1 MTDAVM
7 ERTFFVGVY
16 PGIDEAAHGLH
27 GRCLPA
33 LHGRRAR
40 GGRRRPAGLQPG
52 TAEAS
57 DGRRPQDRVHCRG
70 GDRPRR
76 ARLHRRAHAGAPV
89 PRFKPGQF
97 LHLALDAYQP
107 GGFWPESRVFS
118 IASSP
123 RERDR
128 LAITYAV
135 KGAFTARM
143 ERELAEGRGVWV
155 KLPYGEF
162 VIDQSRDAVL
172 FAGGT
177 GVTAFTAFLQS
188 LETGRAPRVLLF
200 YGARTPDLFVYGSP
214 GRGVRRRG
222 PVVRLHPRR
231 GGVGRS
237 AHVDAAWPAIEP
249 PGRPDLLLEWPA
261 GDARRAHRPAS

>member
-1 MTDAVM
+1 VAVVRKIACIV
-7 ERTFFVGVY
+7 EDVRSHGEHVY
-16 PGIDEAAHGLH
+16 TIVL
-27 GRCLPA
+27 
-33 LHGRRAR
+33 
-40 GGRRRPAGLQPG
+40 RPA
-52 TAEAS
+52 
-57 DGRRPQDRVHCRG
+57 
-70 GDRPRR
+70 
-76 ARLHRRAHAGAPV
+76 APA

-135 KGAFTARM
+135 KGRFTARM
-143 ERELAEGRGVWV
+143 EAELAAGREVWV

-162 VIDQSRDAVL
+162 VVDPSRDAVL

-188 LETGRAPRVLLF
+188 LEAGRAPRVLLF
-200 YGARTPDLFVYGSP
+200 YGARTPELFVYGPLAEACARDVPSLACSLVAEGTSGVLDVERVWTAIETLQAP
-214 GRGVRRRG
+214 AFYLSGPPQMLAALSAQLRDRGVPDERICT
-222 PVVRLHPRR
+222 
-231 GGVGRS
+231 
-237 AHVDAAWPAIEP
+237 DAWE
-249 PGRPDLLLEWPA
+249 
-261 GDARRAHRPAS
+261 

>member
-1 MTDAVM
+1 MAVVRKIACVVGAVTDHG
-7 ERTFFVGVY
+7 ERVY
-16 PGIDEAAHGLH
+16 SVELEP
-27 GRCLPA
+27 
-33 LHGRRAR
+33 
-40 GGRRRPAGLQPG
+40 
-52 TAEAS
+52 S
-57 DGRRPQDRVHCRG
+57 M
-70 GDRPRR
+70 
-76 ARLHRRAHAGAPV
+76 PV

-97 LHLALDAYQP
+97 LHLALDEYEP

-143 ERELAEGRGVWV
+143 ERELAPGGSVWV

-162 VIDQSRDAVL
+162 VVDPASDAVL

-188 LETGRAPRVLLF
+188 LEAGRAPRVLLF
-200 YGARTPDLFVYGSP
+200 YGARKPHLFVYGPLAEACARDVPSLACSLVCEETD
-214 GRGVRRRG
+214 GCLSV
-222 PVVRLHPRR
+222 
-231 GGVGRS
+231 
-237 AHVDAAWPAIEP
+237 AAAWSGIETLDEPVFYLSGPPQMLTVLTTQLSEHGISAAAI
-249 PGRPDLLLEWPA
+249 RT
-261 GDARRAHRPAS
+261 DAWE

>member
-1 MTDAVM
+1 VAVVRKIQCKVERVTDHG
-7 ERTFFVGVY
+7 ERVY
-16 PGIDEAAHGLH
+16 TVELAPS
-27 GRCLPA
+27 A
-33 LHGRRAR
+33 L
-40 GGRRRPAGLQPG
+40 
-52 TAEAS
+52 
-57 DGRRPQDRVHCRG
+57 
-70 GDRPRR
+70 
-76 ARLHRRAHAGAPV
+76 V

-97 LHLALDAYQP
+97 LHLALDTYEP

-143 ERELAEGRGVWV
+143 ERELAAGVQVWV

-162 VIDQSRDAVL
+162 VVDPATDAVL

-188 LETGRAPRVLLF
+188 LDTRSAPQVLLF
-200 YGARTPDLFVYGSP
+200 YGARTPELFVYGPLAEARAREVPSLACSLVNE
-214 GRGVRRRG
+214 RADG
-222 PVVRLHPRR
+222 PL
-231 GGVGRS
+231 S
-237 AHVDAAWPAIEP
+237 VDALWPAIETLREPVFYLSGP
-249 PGRPDLLLEWPA
+249 PQMLAALTGQLLERGVVNGA
-261 GDARRAHRPAS
+261 VRTDAWE